1 MIKTILVC
9 TDGSAHGDVATRYGI
24 HLAKGLEARLMGMHV
39 LDSRMLEGPLM
50 ADISGWIGAQPYGA
64 QLQQFRELMQ
74 QKGEAVLQAFAEQCQ
89 DEGLT
94 SDHWICMGHPSR
106 VILEE
111 EGKAEL
117 LILGRKGEH
126 ADLVGDMV
134 GSTAD
139 RVSRN
144 SVNPCLVVGANYAPI
159 TRILAAYDGSG
170 QASQGL
176 HEAVELAETLQIPLH
191 VITIAESV
199 QESDAASIMADAAR
213 LAEAHGIHPECAI
226 REGEPHEAIRE
237 YAERQDCDLIVVG
250 AHGHRR
256 IREMFLGSTTSQL
269 ISDSDLPVLLVR

>member
-9 TDGSAHGDVATRYGI
+9 TDGSTHGETATRYGI
-24 HLAKGLEARLMGMHV
+24 HLAEALEAHLMGLHV

-50 ADISGWIGAQPYGA
+50 ADISGWIGAQPFGS

-74 QKGEAVLQAFAEQCQ
+74 QKGETVLQAFGEQCR
-89 DEGLT
+89 DAGLT
-94 SDHWICMGHPSR
+94 PDHWIRMGHPAR

-111 EGKAEL
+111 ESKTEL

-126 ADLVGDMV
+126 ADMVGDMV

-144 SVNPCLVVGANYAPI
+144 SVSPCLVVGEVFAPI

-176 HEAVELAETLQIPLH
+176 HEAVELAQVLKAPLH
-191 VITIAESV
+191 VVTIAESDD
-199 QESDAASIMADAAR
+199 EPDAKSLSSDAVRI
-213 LAEAHGIHPECAI
+213 AEAHGVTPECAI
-226 REGEPHEAIRE
+226 LEGEPHEAILE
-237 YAERQDCDLIVVG
+237 YATSKGCNLLVVG
-250 AHGHRR
+250 AHGHGR